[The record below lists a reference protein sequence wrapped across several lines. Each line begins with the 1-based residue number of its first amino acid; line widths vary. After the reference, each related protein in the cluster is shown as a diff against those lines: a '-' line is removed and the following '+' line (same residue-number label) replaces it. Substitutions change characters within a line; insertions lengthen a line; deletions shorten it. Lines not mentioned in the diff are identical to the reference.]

1 MAPHDDINVTR
12 SIRIPRSELTFQ
24 FSRSGG
30 PGGQNV
36 NKLNTRV
43 QMRWNVETTESLRD
57 EVRER
62 LKSRA
67 RRRINADGELIITS
81 QRFRDQARNI
91 DDCIE
96 KLRELVQ
103 ACSQKPVPRKT
114 TKPTA
119 GAQRRRLEAK
129 KQRAQRKQSRK
140 PPRFED

>member
-1 MAPHDDINVTR
+1 MAPDDDIRVTR
-12 SIRIPRSELTFQ
+12 SIRIPRSELNFQ

-43 QMRWNVETTESLRD
+43 QMRWNVETTEALRD
-57 EVRER
+57 DVRER

-81 QRFRDQARNI
+81 QRYRDQSRNI

-96 KLRELVQ
+96 KLRALVHES
-103 ACSQKPVPRKT
+103 AQKPTPRKPT
-114 TKPTA
+114 RPTA
-119 GAQRRRLEAK
+119 GSERRRIEAK
-129 KQRAQRKQSRK
+129 KQRSQRKKSRK
-140 PPRFED
+140 PPRLDD